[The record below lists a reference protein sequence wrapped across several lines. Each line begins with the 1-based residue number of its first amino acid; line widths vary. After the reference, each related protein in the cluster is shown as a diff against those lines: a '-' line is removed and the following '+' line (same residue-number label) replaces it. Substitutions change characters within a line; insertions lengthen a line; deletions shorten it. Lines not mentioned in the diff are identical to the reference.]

1 MTAIAA
7 TTSARIKRLEFLL
20 LCILLMVLPILEA
33 PKNIA
38 LALFILVRVA
48 RAFAERSSSFRRP
61 EPVEWAVWGLVLAA
75 AASTVVNWPFANA
88 DKGLKDVLSYSI
100 VFLIVYRER
109 YTPTQ
114 RYLLIAMAAAGVMI
128 GLIWGIVEI
137 MEGKRGMLELHSVG
151 IVTHSSIYLGVA
163 VVMALGMALF
173 AGDEMHD
180 RDRDRRV
187 RERRYWWAIL
197 SFFLLG
203 ILAMA
208 SRGGLLATG
217 VALLLALW
225 LIRRKELW
233 LAMSL
238 LVTVCA
244 AAVWALPNFFNQARI
259 APRIAEMVFERKLN
273 YNDVVR
279 FSNWRVGFAQ
289 VSQGGTLWFG
299 VGPRNFSG
307 IDLSKLR
314 FDRPLDLAGNK
325 LTHAHNL
332 FLNKLVEEGIFGL
345 AAMLTFFVFVA
356 SALFRDWRAGRWK
369 NWPWLACM
377 GALIVP
383 IVSGAFDT
391 PWYNE
396 HALLAMIIFAMYLSS
411 RKTTPISDEPHRL
424 RATEHP
430 SGVHDVEYQERD
442 EYKQPPLGR

>member
-1 MTAIAA
+1 MTAIAV
-7 TTSARIKRLEFLL
+7 TTLARLKRLEFLL

-38 LALFILVRVA
+38 LALFILIRVA
-48 RAFAERSSSFRRP
+48 RAFAEGSSSFRRP

-109 YTPTQ
+109 YTPMQ
-114 RYLLIAMAAAGVMI
+114 KYLLIVMSAAGVMV
-128 GLIWGIVEI
+128 GLIWGIVQI
-137 MEGKRGMLELHSVG
+137 MQGKRAVLELHSVG
-151 IVTHSSIYLGVA
+151 VVTHSSIYLGVA

-180 RDRDRRV
+180 RDRDSRV
-187 RERRYWWAIL
+187 RERRYWWVIL
-197 SFFLLG
+197 SLFLLG
-203 ILAMA
+203 IFAMA
-208 SRGGLLATG
+208 SRAGLLSTG
-217 VALLLALW
+217 VALLLALL

-238 LVTVCA
+238 LVIACA
-244 AAVWALPNFFNQARI
+244 AAVWALPNVFDQARI
-259 APRIAEMVFERKLN
+259 LPKVTEMVVERKLHES
-273 YNDVVR
+273 DSIR
-279 FSNWRVGFAQ
+279 ISNWRVGFAQ
-289 VSQGGTLWFG
+289 ISQGGTLLFG
-299 VGPRNFSG
+299 VGPRNFAG

-314 FDRPLDLAGNK
+314 FDRPLDLPDNK

-356 SALFRDWRAGRWK
+356 SALFRDWRADRWN

-377 GALIVP
+377 GALVVP
-383 IVSGAFDT
+383 IVSGTFST

-396 HALLAMIIFAMYLSS
+396 HALLAMILFAVYLSS
-411 RKTTPISDEPHRL
+411 RNPQSLIAP
-424 RATEHP
+424 
-430 SGVHDVEYQERD
+430 GGRD
-442 EYKQPPLGR
+442 G

>member
-1 MTAIAA
+1 MTAIAV
-7 TTSARIKRLEFLL
+7 TTLARVKRLEFLL
-20 LCILLMVLPILEA
+20 LCILLVVLPILEA

-38 LALFILVRVA
+38 LALFILIHVV

-114 RYLLIAMAAAGVMI
+114 KYLLTVMCAAGVTV

-137 MEGKRGMLELHSVG
+137 MEGKRAMLELHSVG
-151 IVTHSSIYLGVA
+151 IVTHSSIYLGV
-163 VVMALGMALF
+163 VVMMALGMALF

-197 SFFLLG
+197 SLFLLG
-203 ILAMA
+203 IFAMA

-233 LAMSL
+233 LAISL

-244 AAVWALPNFFNQARI
+244 TVVWALPNFFNQARI
-259 APRIAEMVFERKLN
+259 ALRVTEMVFERKLN
-273 YNDVVR
+273 HNDVVR
-279 FSNWRVGFAQ
+279 FSNWRVAFAQ
-289 VSQGGTLWFG
+289 VSQGGTLLFG
-299 VGPRNFSG
+299 VGPRNFSV

-314 FDRPLDLAGNK
+314 FDKPLDLAGN
-325 LTHAHNL
+325 
-332 FLNKLVEEGIFGL
+332 LNELVEEGISGL
-345 AAMLTFFVFVA
+345 AAMLTFFFFVA
-356 SALFRDWRAGRWK
+356 SALLRDWRADRWK

-377 GALIVP
+377 GALTVP

-430 SGVHDVEYQERD
+430 SRVQDVEYQERD